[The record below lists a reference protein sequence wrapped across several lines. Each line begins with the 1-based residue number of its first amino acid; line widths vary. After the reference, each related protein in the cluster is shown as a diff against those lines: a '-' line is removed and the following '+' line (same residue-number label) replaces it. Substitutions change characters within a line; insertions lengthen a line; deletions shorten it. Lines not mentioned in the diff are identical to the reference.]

1 MGTSEHALADQPLR
15 HVLESFAART
25 PAPGGG
31 CAAALS
37 GALGAGLVEMAARF
51 TGGREQAA
59 GEAAALRGE
68 LLAEAEREL
77 HAYEPVLEALALDAG
92 DPAREAALGEALS
105 AAAESPM
112 AIARAALEAAQLG
125 AEIAHTGNRHLVG
138 DAITGALLAEA
149 ACCAAARLAQI
160 NLARVPSDPRLDE
173 AVALTRQAA
182 AAREQALGGMDGT

>member
-1 MGTSEHALADQPLR
+1 VGSSLADQPLGE
-15 HVLESFAART
+15 VLESFAART

-31 CAAALS
+31 SAAALS
-37 GALGAGLVEMAARF
+37 GAVGAGLVEMTARF
-51 TGGREQAA
+51 TPGREQAA
-59 GEAAALRGE
+59 GEAAALRE
-68 LLAEAEREL
+68 KLLAQAEREL
-77 HAYEPVLEALALDAG
+77 QAYGPVLEALALDAG

-112 AIARAALEAAQLG
+112 AIARAARSAAELG
-125 AEIAHTGNRHLVG
+125 AELARTGNRHLVG

-182 AAREQALGGMDGT
+182 TAREQALGGMDGT

>member
-1 MGTSEHALADQPLR
+1 VGSAAAVAGALA
-15 HVLESFAART
+15 
-25 PAPGGG
+25 
-31 CAAALS
+31 
-37 GALGAGLVEMAARF
+37 AGLVEMAARF
-51 TGGREQAA
+51 DDGREQAA

-77 HAYEPVLEALALDAG
+77 HAYEPVLDALALDAA

-105 AAAESPM
+105 AAAESPL
-112 AIARAALEAAQLG
+112 AIARAARSVAELG
-125 AEIAHTGNRHLVG
+125 ALLARTGNQHLVG

-182 AAREQALGGMDGT
+182 AAREQALGGMDGTKS

>member
-1 MGTSEHALADQPLR
+1 MGTPLAGQSLHA
-15 HVLESFAART
+15 VLESFAART

-31 CAAALS
+31 SGAALS

-51 TGGREQAA
+51 APGREQVA
-59 GEAAALRGE
+59 GEAAALRE
-68 LLAEAEREL
+68 QLLAEAEREL
-77 HAYEPVLEALALDAG
+77 HAYEPVLELLAVDAG
-92 DPAREAALGEALS
+92 DPAREAQLAQALS

-112 AIARAALEAAQLG
+112 AIARAARSAAELG
-125 AEIAHTGNRHLVG
+125 AELARTGNRHLVG

>member
-1 MGTSEHALADQPLR
+1 MGTSLAGQSLNA
-15 HVLESFAART
+15 VLESFAART

-31 CAAALS
+31 SGAALA

-51 TGGREQAA
+51 APGREQVAS
-59 GEAAALRGE
+59 EAAALRE
-68 LLAEAEREL
+68 QLLAEAEREL
-77 HAYEPVLEALALDAG
+77 HGYAPVLEALALDDG

-105 AAAESPM
+105 AASDSPM
-112 AIARAALEAAQLG
+112 AIARAARSAAELG
-125 AEIAHTGNRHLVG
+125 AELARTGNRHLVG

-182 AAREQALGGMDGT
+182 EAREQALGGMDGT